1 MKNVLPKV
9 RLLAGILFFT
19 GLDLFI
25 YVSYIFIR
33 NIDYAD
39 AYNTSGAMTNLE
51 YILFALSALTIILG
65 SAAFFFFLG
74 LKETTVPLWQL
85 CKERKKE
92 IPRVISLGA
101 IIFVILF
108 TKAVILL
115 IVLYFLMK
123 DKEIKIIKEWYTKR
137 KNNR

>member
-1 MKNVLPKV
+1 MKNVLPKA
-9 RLLAGILFFT
+9 RLLAGVLFFA
-19 GLDLFI
+19 GFGLFI
-25 YVSYIFIR
+25 YLSYIFIR

-39 AYNTSGAMTNLE
+39 TYHTSSAMTNLE
-51 YILFALSALTIILG
+51 YTLFALSALAVVLG

-74 LKETTVPLWQL
+74 IKEDTVPLWQL

-123 DKEIKIIKEWYTKR
+123 DKEIKIIKEQFKK